1 MKSLIPLENMA
12 VIKTAPPTEE
22 PPKTVYSS
30 DNEDISSVDEFVT
43 HKKSAASPKG
53 YHKGTFHDDSVEAFF
68 RAMSRY
74 SLLTAEE
81 EIEFSRQVKF
91 LLTVETQ
98 RDRLTQE
105 LGRIPSR
112 FELAAALAVSESE
125 LEERCDQGWVAKRKM
140 ICANLRLVVSIAKRY
155 LNHDAPFPDLIHEGV
170 LGLNRAVEKF
180 DPEKGAR
187 FSTYAYWWIRE
198 GITRSLANDW
208 RTIRLPGHI
217 VTRLKKLK
225 QTSRDL
231 RRTLGRNP
239 TEVELAKALELPL
252 PKLRMLQQ
260 VGCRSLSLNRLVG
273 KEEEESELV
282 DLLEDT
288 SQSPEQQASEVMMR
302 QAVRDI
308 LAEVLTNHERDII
321 FSLYGLVHSEPYT
334 LDRVSSMFNLPQ
346 ERVRQIQTKAIR
358 KLRRPQVAK
367 RLKRLLKGL

>member
-1 MKSLIPLENMA
+1 MKSLTPLEDIA
-12 VIKTAPPTEE
+12 VTETVPRAEE
-22 PPKTVYSS
+22 PPATVHSY
-30 DNEDISSVDEFVT
+30 DNEDIRLIDEFVT
-43 HKKSAASPKG
+43 HKKSAASSKS

-74 SLLTAEE
+74 SLLTAEQ

-105 LGRIPSR
+105 LGQIPSR
-112 FELAAALAVSESE
+112 SELAIALAVSETE
-125 LEERCDQGWVAKRKM
+125 LEQRCQQGWVAKRKM

-225 QTSRDL
+225 QASRDL
-231 RRTLGRNP
+231 RRKLGRNP
-239 TEVELAKALELPL
+239 TEAELAKALEIPL
-252 PKLRMLQQ
+252 AKLRMLQQ
-260 VGCRSLSLNRLVG
+260 VSCRSLSLNRLVG

-308 LAEVLTNHERDII
+308 LGEVLTNHERDII